1 MVEHSVTNQVEEE
14 VDLLKRTIRILS
26 VVKEEQP
33 IGIKMLSKK
42 LDLKEGEVRYS
53 LRLLEKENIINPTAA
68 GATLTEKHEEF
79 EEVLL
84 QDLKDIKET
93 LVHLIE
99 TVSR

>member
-14 VDLLKRTIRILS
+14 VGLLKRTIRILS

-33 IGIKMLSKK
+33 IGIKALSQE

-53 LRLLEKENIINPTAA
+53 LRLLEKENIIEPTAA
-68 GATLTEKHEEF
+68 GATLAEKHDKF

-84 QDLKDIKET
+84 QDLKDLKAT
-93 LVHLIE
+93 LIELIE
-99 TVSR
+99 TVSE